1 MKVLYFDY
9 RDYLLN
15 LIEKVFVNN
24 PNSFYDE
31 IIYKKYDLLIINF
44 DFFNYLYEVKKFFSG
59 SIIFLA
65 AEMNENIYKKAL
77 MIGDYCYNYN
87 ELFKIPVRLEYLK
100 NKIHNAKSG
109 ILKLNDFVINLNT
122 KEVYKNRIPLKFTAA
137 EKELLFFL
145 LKNKN
150 RFITKEEIIDSCEN
164 IDSIDSVKVIISSLR
179 KKGLEIENQ
188 KNLGYK
194 IKE

>member
-9 RDYLLN
+9 DDYLLC
-15 LIEKVFVNN
+15 LIKKTFVNN
-24 PNSFYDE
+24 PDIFYDE

-44 DFFNYLYEVKKFFSG
+44 DFFNYLYEIKKFFSG
-59 SIIFLA
+59 NVIFLA
-65 AEMNENIYKKAL
+65 GEINENIYKKAL

-87 ELFKIPVRLEYLK
+87 ELYKIPIRIEYLK
-100 NKIHNAKSG
+100 NKIHNTKSG
-109 ILKLNDFVINLNT
+109 ILKFNDFVINLNT
-122 KEVYKNRIPLKFTAA
+122 KEVYKNRIPLKLTAA

-150 RFITKEEIIDSCEN
+150 RFVLKELIINSCES

-179 KKGLEIENQ
+179 KKDFEIENQ